1 MCYQRT
7 VFLLKLIIKQNKDM
21 VKKKKKKVK
30 SNKKETK
37 KILRE
42 EKKDKLKKNHYCG
55 FWDFHYWLRFV
66 LTLLLISL
74 VVYVV
79 IAAMSQLKEY
89 RYIGG
94 EAAYQETISV
104 EGRGEVYTKPDVAM
118 VIFSVSNEAKTVAD
132 AIQKNSQTMNEV
144 ISSVRIQGV
153 ETKYLKTISFNLY
166 PRYEY
171 EETEDLVQTEGKRV
185 LVGYE
190 VRQSLETK
198 IKDMENIGNV
208 IQAATNAGA
217 NQVGSL
223 SFTIDDE
230 DAYKEEARHL
240 AIEQAE
246 AKAEQLA
253 SQLGIKL
260 LGIKSFS
267 ENIYGVA
274 GMYRA
279 GTDMIESA
287 SSNIEVGENKIEARV
302 NIIYKIRD

>member
-1 MCYQRT
+1 
-7 VFLLKLIIKQNKDM
+7 
-21 VKKKKKKVK
+21 
-30 SNKKETK
+30 
-37 KILRE
+37 
-42 EKKDKLKKNHYCG
+42 
-55 FWDFHYWLRFV
+55 
-66 LTLLLISL
+66 
-74 VVYVV
+74 
-79 IAAMSQLKEY
+79 
-89 RYIGG
+89 
-94 EAAYQETISV
+94 
-104 EGRGEVYTKPDVAM
+104 
-118 VIFSVSNEAKTVAD
+118 
-132 AIQKNSQTMNEV
+132 
-144 ISSVRIQGV
+144 
-153 ETKYLKTISFNLY
+153 
-166 PRYEY
+166 
-171 EETEDLVQTEGKRV
+171 
-185 LVGYE
+185 
-190 VRQSLETK
+190 
-198 IKDMENIGNV
+198 MENIGNV

>member
-1 MCYQRT
+1 MA
-7 VFLLKLIIKQNKDM
+7 
-21 VKKKKKKVK
+21 KKKKKKIK
-30 SNKKETK
+30 SNKKEIK
-37 KILRE
+37 KILKE
-42 EKKDKLKKNHYCG
+42 KKKDKLKKNHCCR
-55 FWDFHYWLRFV
+55 FWDFHCWLRFA
-66 LTLLLISL
+66 LILLLISL
-74 VVYVV
+74 VVYVI
-79 IAAMSQLKEY
+79 IAVMSQLKEY

-94 EAAYQETISV
+94 EIAYQETVSV
-104 EGRGEVYTKPDVAM
+104 EGRGEVYAKPDVAM

-132 AIQKNSQTMNEV
+132 AIQENSQIINEV
-144 ISSVRIQGV
+144 ISSVKIQGV
-153 ETKYLKTISFNLY
+153 EAKYLKTISFNLY

-171 EETEDLVQTEGKRV
+171 EEVEGLVRPEGKRV

-190 VRQSLETK
+190 VRQSLEVK
-198 IKDMENIGNV
+198 IKDMENIGNI

-217 NQVGSL
+217 NQIGAL
-223 SFTIDDE
+223 NFTIDNE
-230 DAYKEEARHL
+230 DVYKEEARRL

-274 GMYRA
+274 GTYRA
-279 GTDMIESA
+279 SADMVESV

-302 NIIYKIRD
+302 NITYKIRD